1 MRKVDQLPSVA
12 RGIVYMLLS
21 TVAFAILWVL
31 IRIASERLDILLV
44 VFYRTF
50 FGLLFMAPML
60 WRRRGDVFRTRRP
73 GLQLVRASTGALA
86 MYANFFAIA
95 MAPLADVV
103 AISYAT
109 PLFAT
114 LCAVIFL
121 GEVIRARRM
130 SALGFGLIGMLL
142 VIRPGFETLSE
153 GELWALAGAVFMA
166 GSVTAIKLLAR
177 KDAAETIVAYS
188 YLLTL
193 PVNFLVALP
202 RWQWPQAA
210 DVLLLAAIGI
220 LANIG
225 QMMLTRAFAATD
237 VTAVLPFD
245 FLRLVLAAAFG
256 AMLFGETLAW
266 QTVAGALVILISAV
280 YLAHREAQ
288 LGRRVAAT
296 APPPGP

>member
-12 RGIVYMLLS
+12 RGIAYMLLS

-60 WRRRGDVFRTRRP
+60 WRRRPDVFRTRRP
-73 GLQLVRASTGALA
+73 GLQLVRAGTGVLA

-114 LCAVIFL
+114 LGAVIFL
-121 GEVIRARRM
+121 GEAIRARRV
-130 SALGFGLIGMLL
+130 SALVFGILGMLL

-177 KDAAETIVAYS
+177 EDAAETIVAYS
-188 YLLTL
+188 YILTL
-193 PVNFLVALP
+193 PVNLLLALP
-202 RWQWPQAA
+202 RWQWPEAA
-210 DVLLLAAIGI
+210 DFVLLAAIGI

-225 QMMLTRAFAATD
+225 QMMLTRAFAATE

-266 QTVAGALVILISAV
+266 QTVAGALVILLSAV